1 MENAINPAVTDDDTV
16 VYRLFDLAR
25 NGDTESREFIQL
37 GDLVSDRLEKTY
49 GSEILTLRNLAA

>member
-1 MENAINPAVTDDDTV
+1 MDNAAITPAVTDDTV

-37 GDLVSDRLEKTY
+37 GDLISNRLEQTY
-49 GSEILTLRNLAA
+49 GGEIRTLRDLAA

>member
-1 MENAINPAVTDDDTV
+1 MENAISPAVTDDDTV

-37 GDLVSDRLEKTY
+37 GHLVSDRLEKTY
-49 GSEILTLRNLAA
+49 GSEILSLRNLAA